1 MQEASPLVPA
11 GTLRIDELTAEER
24 AVYATLKP
32 ERLPEH
38 VAIIMDGNGRWA
50 GSRSLKRFL
59 GHQQGANS
67 VQLVTETAS
76 RIGLPWLTLYAFSLE
91 NNLRRPRA
99 EVNFLMR
106 LLKTY
111 LETNVQ
117 RMMDNNVRMRYIG
130 RTHELPAEVQEKMR
144 WAEEATARNTGTTL
158 TLALN
163 YGGRSELVDAFRAL
177 AAEMKHK
184 HISPERITEEDIHR
198 HLYTAH
204 MPDPDLLI
212 RTSGEMR
219 LSNYL
224 LWQIAYTE
232 IYVTERLWPD
242 FRGIHLL
249 EAIADFQRRER
260 RYGGLS
266 ESVGEVEEN
275 PERIQDRG
283 RVDYFG
289 SLQEAFDRRRHAP
302 YW

>member
-1 MQEASPLVPA
+1 M
-11 GTLRIDELTAEER
+11 LRIDELTAEER

-32 ERLPEH
+32 ETLPQH

-50 GSRSLKRFL
+50 GHRSLKRFL

-111 LETNVQ
+111 LESNLQ
-117 RMMDNNVRMRYIG
+117 RMMDNNVRMKYIG
-130 RTHELPAEVQEKMR
+130 RTRELPAEVQEKMR
-144 WAEEATARNTGTTL
+144 WAEEATAANTGTTL

-177 AAEMKHK
+177 AAEIKQK
-184 HISPERITEEDIHR
+184 HINPAQISEEDIDR

-204 MPDPDLLI
+204 MPAPDLLI

-232 IYVTERLWPD
+232 IFVTERLWPD

-249 EAIADFQRRER
+249 EAMADYQRRER

-266 ESVGEVEEN
+266 ENVGQVEEN
-275 PERIQDRG
+275 PEQIK
-283 RVDYFG
+283 
-289 SLQEAFDRRRHAP
+289 SAAS
-302 YW
+302 